1 MVRQLSRKAWIFV
14 IFNQDSIM
22 NALCEVVCRED
33 DCHWSTV
40 VLLYTSSSQDGPG
53 EENHNPKL
61 FSGYKLS

>member
-1 MVRQLSRKAWIFV
+1 
-14 IFNQDSIM
+14 M